1 MKPPASDV
9 AFSATVK
16 KIQAERGSRAAYQRQ
31 ESHGGFPA
39 QVTDELAEL
48 LAGIDTAFLATANAE
63 GQPYVQHRGG
73 PRGFIRALD
82 ETTIGFIDFTGNR
95 QYVTTGN
102 LRENDR
108 VCLFLIDYAHR
119 RRVKVWGRARV
130 VPLADPAA
138 ARLLVADYPGRPEQ
152 AVLITVTAWDVNCP
166 RHIPQKLDAA
176 EVEPVITELRGRI
189 AALER
194 ENRGLRAAAQGER
207 QGKISPPRSGRSS

>member
-16 KIQAERGSRAAYQRQ
+16 QIQAERGSRAAYQRQ

-82 ETTIGFIDFTGNR
+82 ETSIGFIDFTGNR

-130 VPLADPAA
+130 APLADPAA

-176 EVEPVITELRGRI
+176 DVEPVITELRGRI

-194 ENRGLRAAAQGER
+194 ENRTLRAAQGER
-207 QGKISPPRSGRSS
+207 